1 MKKPSVSRRRFLTST
16 LAGAAA
22 VGALPA
28 TLKGQQ
34 PPAPAKTGRYQDYL
48 VYNDPKETLEDA
60 TGEDI
65 EGPFYRPGAPFRSTL
80 FEKGARGEILVVSG
94 KVVARNGR
102 ALAGVVLDIW
112 QCNADGRYDNDDSE
126 HPPRKD
132 QFVMRGKVK
141 TDEKGEYEFT
151 TIKPVAYRIG
161 PQDKD
166 FRPAHIH
173 LKAGA
178 EGYQALTTQ
187 IYFKGDKFNANDPW
201 YKKSREIDPKADE
214 KKVLRA
220 TFKVVLARA

>member
-1 MKKPSVSRRRFLTST
+1 MKKSTVSRRKFLAST
-16 LAGAAA
+16 IAGAAA
-22 VGALPA
+22 AAALPA
-28 TLKGQQ
+28 TAKAQE
-34 PPAPAKTGRYQDYL
+34 PPAKTGKYQDYL
-48 VYNDPKETLEDA
+48 IYTDPKETLEDA
-60 TGEDI
+60 TEEDI
-65 EGPFYRPGAPFRSTL
+65 EGPFYRAGAPFRAIL
-80 FEKGARGEILVVSG
+80 FEKGAKGEVLVVSG

-102 ALAGVVLDIW
+102 SLAGVMLDIW
-112 QCNADGRYDNDDSE
+112 QCNADGRYDNDDPQ

-132 QFVMRGKVK
+132 QFIMRGRIK
-141 TDEKGEYEFT
+141 TNEKGEYEFT

-161 PQDKD
+161 AGDKD

-187 IYFKGDKFNANDPW
+187 IYFKGDKFNATDPW